1 VIDTRKRAL
10 AGEFGELDRDLGT
23 IWESWADNYDGHWKQ
38 QPEISGGGFMFDT
51 GAHMMN
57 TVCLLAGS
65 DFDSVSAY
73 MNNHGKPIDIA
84 TAVSA
89 RLRNGALVT

>member
-1 VIDTRKRAL
+1 
-10 AGEFGELDRDLGT
+10 
-23 IWESWADNYDGHWKQ
+23 
-38 QPEISGGGFMFDT
+38 GFMFDT

-57 TVCLLAGS
+57 TVCLLSNS

-73 MNNHGKPIDIA
+73 MNNHGRQVDIA

-89 RLRNGALVT
+89 RLKNGAGVEHEAAAGDVRLLLPMAVVVGRPAFP